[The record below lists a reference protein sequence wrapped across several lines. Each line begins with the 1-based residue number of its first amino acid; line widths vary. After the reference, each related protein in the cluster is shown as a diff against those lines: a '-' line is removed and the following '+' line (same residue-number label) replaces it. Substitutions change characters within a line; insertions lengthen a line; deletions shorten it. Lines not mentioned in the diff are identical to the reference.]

1 MRLGTCREFCDLVE
15 TKSFTRTAER
25 HGVTQSAITQN
36 LHALER
42 KMSARLAD
50 RKGHRFKLTPAG
62 ELCHQHFREMLRLAK
77 TMDHQLEQARVAAGG
92 VIELAACYS
101 IGLHQLPPVLRQ
113 YRRDFPDVE
122 VRVHYGLI
130 DRVHEEV
137 RDNAMDLGLVCYPR
151 RLHGLTVDLFRH
163 ERLMLVCH
171 PQHPIAARPAVG
183 LMELTGQKFVA
194 WNEIRWSP
202 VLRNVPDNLRHLFEP
217 YHEFN
222 EVEMVKRV
230 VELDGGIAFLP
241 ETTIQPE
248 VAQQRLTAVPF
259 ENGGFTEPLAVIYR
273 QCKTLTPAMTSFIQA
288 LKQPAGVAD

>member
-1 MRLGTCREFCDLVE
+1 MQLGTFRVFCDLAE
-15 TKSFTRTAER
+15 TKSSTRTAER
-25 HGVTQSAITQN
+25 NGITQSAVSQK
-36 LHALER
+36 LHSLE
-42 KMSARLAD
+42 KEAGAWLAVRD
-50 RKGHRFKLTPAG
+50 SHAFQLTPAG

-77 TMDHQLEQARVAAGG
+77 AMHHQIQQARVTAGG

-113 YRRDFPDVE
+113 NRLDFPDVE

-130 DRVHEEV
+130 DQVHEEV

-151 RLHGLTVDLFRH
+151 RLHGLAVDPFRH

-183 LMELTGQKFVA
+183 LMELTGQKFVT

-202 VLRNVPDNLRHLFEP
+202 FLRNVPDNHRHLFEP
-217 YHEFN
+217 YHEVN

-248 VAQQRLTAVPF
+248 VAQQRLAAVPF
-259 ENGGFTEPLAVIYR
+259 ENGGYTEPLAVIYR
-273 QCKTLTPAMTSFIQA
+273 QRKKLSLAMTNFIQA
-288 LKQPAGVAD
+288 LKQLTV